1 MKKYSKVKIKYIDG
15 SEEIY
20 TLEEARVFAP
30 NCANIIID
38 VIPIYDTQ
46 PIADLMKKSIKKLTK
61 TINYENRNI
70 KPNTTIT

>member
-15 SEEIY
+15 SEAIY

-30 NCANIIID
+30 KCANIIID

-46 PIADLMKKSIKKLTK
+46 PIADLMNKSIKKL
-61 TINYENRNI
+61 
-70 KPNTTIT
+70 KPTTSFK

>member
-1 MKKYSKVKIKYIDG
+1 MKTYSKVKIKYIDG
-15 SEEIY
+15 SEAIY

-46 PIADLMKKSIKKLTK
+46 PIADLMNKSINELLITK
-61 TINYENRNI
+61 
-70 KPNTTIT
+70 P